1 MLRVE
6 RQEPIVRLVYREGE
20 KEAVAVG
27 PLSDLPTVLGLFVAQ
42 MAREGFTAEDIC
54 TALRKALE
62 ELGKK
67 VVIFS

>member
-6 RQEPIVRLVYREGE
+6 RQGPIVRLVYEGGE
-20 KEAVAVG
+20 KEAVAIG

-42 MAREGFTAEDIC
+42 MAKEGFTADDIC

-67 VVIFS
+67 

>member
-1 MLRVE
+1 MLRAE
-6 RQEPIVRLVYREGE
+6 RQRPIVRLVYEGGE
-20 KEAVAVG
+20 REAVAVG

-54 TALRKALE
+54 TALRKVLE

-67 VVIFS
+67 

>member
-6 RQEPIVRLVYREGE
+6 RQGPIVRLVYEVGGRE
-20 KEAVAVG
+20 AAAVG

-67 VVIFS
+67 

>member
-6 RQEPIVRLVYREGE
+6 RQEPIVKLVYREGE

-42 MAREGFTAEDIC
+42 MAREGYTAEDIC
-54 TALRKALE
+54 SALRKALE

-67 VVIFS
+67 

>member
-6 RQEPIVRLVYREGE
+6 RQGPIVRLVYEVGGR
-20 KEAVAVG
+20 KAVAVG

-67 VVIFS
+67 

>member
-54 TALRKALE
+54 SALRKALE

-67 VVIFS
+67 

>member
-6 RQEPIVRLVYREGE
+6 RQEPIVRLIYREGE

-54 TALRKALE
+54 SALRKALE

-67 VVIFS
+67 

>member
-42 MAREGFTAEDIC
+42 MAREGFTADDIC

-67 VVIFS
+67 

>member
-6 RQEPIVRLVYREGE
+6 KQGPTVRLVYKEGE
-20 KEAVAVG
+20 KEAVAIG

-42 MAREGFTAEDIC
+42 MAREGFTADDIC

-67 VVIFS
+67 

>member
-6 RQEPIVRLVYREGE
+6 RQEPIVKLIYREGE

-42 MAREGFTAEDIC
+42 MAREGYTAEDIC
-54 TALRKALE
+54 SALRKALE

-67 VVIFS
+67 

>member
-6 RQEPIVRLVYREGE
+6 RQEPIVRLIYREGE

-54 TALRKALE
+54 SALKKALE

-67 VVIFS
+67 

>member
-6 RQEPIVRLVYREGE
+6 RQGPIVRLVYEGGE
-20 KEAVAVG
+20 REAVAIG

-42 MAREGFTAEDIC
+42 MTREGFTTEDIC
-54 TALRKALE
+54 SALRKALE

-67 VVIFS
+67 

>member
-6 RQEPIVRLVYREGE
+6 RQEPIVRLIYREGE

-42 MAREGFTAEDIC
+42 MAREGYTAEDIC
-54 TALRKALE
+54 SALRKALE

-67 VVIFS
+67 

>member
-6 RQEPIVRLVYREGE
+6 RQGPIVRLVYREGE
-20 KEAVAVG
+20 REAVAIG

-42 MAREGFTAEDIC
+42 MTREGFTAEDIC

-67 VVIFS
+67 

>member
-6 RQEPIVRLVYREGE
+6 RQEPIVKLVYREGE

-67 VVIFS
+67 

>member
-6 RQEPIVRLVYREGE
+6 RQEPIVKLVYREGE

-54 TALRKALE
+54 SALKKALE

-67 VVIFS
+67 

>member
-6 RQEPIVRLVYREGE
+6 RQGPIVRLVYEGGE
-20 KEAVAVG
+20 REAVAIG

-42 MAREGFTAEDIC
+42 MTREGFTAEDIC

-67 VVIFS
+67 

>member
-6 RQEPIVRLVYREGE
+6 RQEPIVRLIYREGE

-67 VVIFS
+67 

>member
-6 RQEPIVRLVYREGE
+6 RHGPIVRLVYEGGGR
-20 KEAVAVG
+20 EAVAIG
-27 PLSDLPTVLGLFVAQ
+27 PLSDLPAVLGLFLAQ
-42 MAREGFTAEDIC
+42 MTREGFTADDIC

-67 VVIFS
+67 

>member
-6 RQEPIVRLVYREGE
+6 RQGPIVRLIYEGGGR
-20 KEAVAVG
+20 EAVAIG

-42 MAREGFTAEDIC
+42 MAREGFTAEDMC
-54 TALRKALE
+54 TALRKALN

-67 VVIFS
+67 

>member
-6 RQEPIVRLVYREGE
+6 RQEPIVKLVYREGE
-20 KEAVAVG
+20 KEAMAVG

-42 MAREGFTAEDIC
+42 MTREGFTAEDIC

-67 VVIFS
+67 

>member
-1 MLRVE
+1 VLRVE

-54 TALRKALE
+54 SALRKALE
-62 ELGKK
+62 KLGKK
-67 VVIFS
+67 

>member
-1 MLRVE
+1 MLSVE
-6 RQEPIVRLVYREGE
+6 RQGPIVRLIYREGE

-42 MAREGFTAEDIC
+42 MAREGFTADDIC

-67 VVIFS
+67 

>member
-6 RQEPIVRLVYREGE
+6 RQGPIVRLVYEGGE
-20 KEAVAVG
+20 KEAVAIG
-27 PLSDLPTVLGLFVAQ
+27 PLSDFPTVLGLFVAQ
-42 MAREGFTAEDIC
+42 MAREVFTADDIC

-67 VVIFS
+67 

>member
-6 RQEPIVRLVYREGE
+6 RQGPIVRLIYEGGE
-20 KEAVAVG
+20 REAVAIG

-42 MAREGFTAEDIC
+42 MAREGFTADDIC

-67 VVIFS
+67 

>member
-1 MLRVE
+1 M
-6 RQEPIVRLVYREGE
+6 
-20 KEAVAVG
+20 AVG

-54 TALRKALE
+54 SALRKTLE

-67 VVIFS
+67 

>member
-54 TALRKALE
+54 SALRKVLE

-67 VVIFS
+67 

>member
-6 RQEPIVRLVYREGE
+6 RQGPIVRLVYVEGGR
-20 KEAVAVG
+20 EAVAIG

-42 MAREGFTAEDIC
+42 MAREGFTAEDMC
-54 TALRKALE
+54 TALRKVLE

-67 VVIFS
+67 